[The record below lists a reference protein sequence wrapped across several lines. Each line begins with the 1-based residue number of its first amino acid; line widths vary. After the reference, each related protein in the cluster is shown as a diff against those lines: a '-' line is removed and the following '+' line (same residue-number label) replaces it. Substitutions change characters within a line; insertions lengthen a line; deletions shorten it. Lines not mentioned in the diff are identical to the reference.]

1 MDLSIV
7 IINWNTKNLLLQC
20 LEAVYQMAGAV
31 ETEVFVVDNG
41 SADGSGTALKE
52 RFPGVTLIENQIN
65 LGFAKANNQA
75 LSLSKGD
82 YLLLL
87 NPDTRVKTG
96 AIERLVSFMEDHS
109 EAGAAGPQ
117 LLHPD
122 GTKQNSIA
130 NFPSLA
136 TELLNKRFLR
146 WLFPKKFPGKEKDY
160 REPLEVDS
168 VIGACMMVRRDAME
182 QVGLL
187 DEDYFL
193 FLEETDWCYRL
204 KKAGWKIYHIPQ
216 AEVYHFQGKSAE
228 TNVEM
233 AKIEYYRSR
242 YRFFRK
248 HYGNVRC
255 ALLALGLAIKLGIE
269 FLSMLFGC
277 VVTLFMLKKV
287 RRRLSIRGHLLW
299 WHLKFFPED
308 MGLRPKNEIQ
318 NPNIETPA
326 FRPRSRTINRPR
338 AGQAG
343 ETNPNS
349 QS

>member
-7 IINWNTKNLLLQC
+7 IVNWNTKNLLLQC
-20 LEAVYQMAGAV
+20 LEAVFQMAEAV
-31 ETEVFVVDNG
+31 KTEVFVVDNG
-41 SADGSGTALKE
+41 SADGSGTAVKE

-87 NPDTRVKTG
+87 NPDTRVEAG
-96 AIERLVSFMEDHS
+96 AIERLFSFMEGHS

-146 WLFPKKFPGKEKDY
+146 WLFPKKFPGKERDY

-204 KKAGWKIYHIPQ
+204 KKAGWKIYHVPQ
-216 AEVYHFQGKSAE
+216 AEVYHFQGKG
-228 TNVEM
+228 VEM
-233 AKIEYYRSR
+233 EKKRARIEYYRSR
-242 YRFFRK
+242 SLFFKKNR
-248 HYGNVRC
+248 GSLQRLVLLIGSMVRLVTELFFMAVVC
-255 ALLALGLAIKLGIE
+255 CFSLFSVKKWINKLSIYT
-269 FLSMLFGC
+269 FIAWWYLKGC
-277 VVTLFMLKKV
+277 PEEMGLKK
-287 RRRLSIRGHLLW
+287 
-299 WHLKFFPED
+299 
-308 MGLRPKNEIQ
+308 
-318 NPNIETPA
+318 
-326 FRPRSRTINRPR
+326 
-338 AGQAG
+338 
-343 ETNPNS
+343 
-349 QS
+349 